1 MRKTSTT
8 IIAEVGINHNGSIA
22 LAKKL
27 IDSAVEAGVDLVK
40 FQTFKAEEL
49 VTQSADKAEYQ
60 KKLTHKD
67 ESQFEMIKNLELD
80 RVAHEELIQYCLKKG
95 TQFLSTAFDHN
106 SIDLLN
112 ELNISLYKI
121 PSGEIT
127 NLPYLQHIGRMS
139 KPVLMSTG
147 MATLEEVRTA
157 LNILI
162 KSGTKKRNITILH
175 CNTEYPTPIEDVNLK
190 AMLTIKESLGVRVGY
205 SDHTRGIEVPI
216 AAVAMGAVVI
226 EKHLTLDRAMI
237 GPDHGSSLEPDELQ
251 AMVIAIRNV
260 EKAMG
265 DGKKKPSPSELK
277 NIPIVRKSIVAKK
290 KIKKGEKFSVS
301 NLTIKR
307 PGGGV
312 SPMKWEEIIGQFSKQ
327 TYNIDEL
334 VHY

>member
-1 MRKTSTT
+1 M
-8 IIAEVGINHNGSIA
+8 A
-22 LAKKL
+22 
-27 IDSAVEAGVDLVK
+27 
-40 FQTFKAEEL
+40 
-49 VTQSADKAEYQ
+49 
-60 KKLTHKD
+60 
-67 ESQFEMIKNLELD
+67 
-80 RVAHEELIQYCLKKG
+80 
-95 TQFLSTAFDHN
+95 
-106 SIDLLN
+106 
-112 ELNISLYKI
+112 
-121 PSGEIT
+121 
-127 NLPYLQHIGRMS
+127 

-147 MATLEEVRTA
+147 MATREAVRTA

-226 EKHLTLDRAMI
+226 EKHLTLDRTMI

-290 KIKKGEKFSVS
+290 RIKKGEKFSVS

-307 PGGGV
+307 PG
-312 SPMKWEEIIGQFSKQ
+312 
-327 TYNIDEL
+327 
-334 VHY
+334 